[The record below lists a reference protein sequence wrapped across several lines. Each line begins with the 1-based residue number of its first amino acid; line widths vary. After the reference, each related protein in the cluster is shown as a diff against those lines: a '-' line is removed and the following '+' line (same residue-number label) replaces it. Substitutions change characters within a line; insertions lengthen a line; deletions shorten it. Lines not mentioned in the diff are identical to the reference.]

1 MRAVL
6 PVTFLLAFFWLS
18 VSAPCASGAAAKE
31 QPARQWTLQ
40 DTISQALN
48 HSPAVKREEEAVK
61 IKSQN
66 VRQEKAGYMPKLDV
80 QASGGAATLP
90 VSRNE

>member
-1 MRAVL
+1 MKSVL
-6 PVTFLLAFFWLS
+6 PVTFLLPFFWLS
-18 VSAPCASGAAAKE
+18 APCESGAAAKA

-40 DTISQALN
+40 DTISQALS
-48 HSPAVKREEEAVK
+48 HSPAVKREEEA
-61 IKSQN
+61 IKMQRQN
-66 VRQEKAGYMPKLDV
+66 VRQAKAGYLPKLDV